1 MLILS
6 EADVINVLTMT
17 SGIEVCEKAYAAY
30 SEGRI
35 RHFSQAGDPLGD
47 EGGAYIILP
56 AAHQGKEYFGF
67 KYAGSYPS
75 NPAKGIPTV
84 ACTIQL
90 CDLTTGFP
98 VCLMGA
104 NHLTSIKTAS
114 SQSMAIKY
122 MSRKNAE
129 IMGIIGAG
137 HQASFQL
144 LGASL
149 VRTLKE
155 VRIADSNIGRAETL
169 ARWYEENIS
178 DKATVFATSQLS
190 EAIRGADIVTT
201 ITTSFTPV
209 IEADDIASGA
219 HVNAMGS
226 FNPQMQE
233 IGGSVV
239 QRAARIATDVAETTW
254 RTAGD
259 LIKAVEQG
267 WIKENIRLAA
277 LGDIVAGKESGREK
291 ENEVTLFESVGFS
304 VLDIALAIGVYEEA
318 KEKKI
323 GCNVNMFQNGT
334 NV

>member
-1 MLILS
+1 MLFLS
-6 EADVINVLTMT
+6 EADVMGVLKMT
-17 SGIEVCEKAYAAY
+17 SGIDECEKAYVAY

-35 RHFSQAGDPLGD
+35 NHFSQAGDPLGD

-56 AAHQGKEYFGF
+56 AAHEGKKYFGF
-67 KYAGSYPS
+67 KYAGSYPT

-104 NHLTSIKTAS
+104 NYLTSIKTAS

-137 HQASFQL
+137 RQASFQL

-149 VRTLKE
+149 VRSLKE
-155 VRIADSNIGRAETL
+155 VRIADSDVERAKDL
-169 ARWYEENIS
+169 ARWYKENIN
-178 DKATVFATSQLS
+178 DKAKVLATSQAS
-190 EAIRGADIVTT
+190 EATRGADIVTT

-209 IEADDIASGA
+209 IEAQDIASGA

-226 FNPQMQE
+226 FTPQMQE
-233 IGGSVV
+233 IGGSVA
-239 QRAARIATDVAETTW
+239 RMAARIATDVAETTW

-259 LIKAVEQG
+259 LIKAAEDG
-267 WIKENIRLAA
+267 WIKKDAKLTA

-291 ENEVTLFESVGFS
+291 EDEMTLFESVGFS
-304 VLDIALAIGVYEEA
+304 VLDVALAIGVYEEA
-318 KEKKI
+318 MEKNI
-323 GCNVNMFQNGT
+323 GRNVEMFQNNT
-334 NV
+334 NM